1 MRMGGRKACDTWFR
15 GANRFAHNQEVSD
28 ELSIMVTAP
37 ASRASHVSHSQRFLS
52 FSLFAAEPRTKQVFG
67 FDEHEDIE
75 HSGLKQMGV
84 LIHAKR
90 LVGMLETTIGLLGPD
105 VETLTEILSQL
116 GRRHINYGVKLEF
129 SPVMDKAIRDALA
142 ETLKEEWTKD
152 VDDAWCTVY
161 NELSAEIVK
170 SMLNVA

>member
-1 MRMGGRKACDTWFR
+1 
-15 GANRFAHNQEVSD
+15 
-28 ELSIMVTAP
+28 
-37 ASRASHVSHSQRFLS
+37 
-52 FSLFAAEPRTKQVFG
+52 
-67 FDEHEDIE
+67 
-75 HSGLKQMGV
+75 MGV

-90 LVGMLETTIGLLGPD
+90 LVGMLEATIGLLGPD

-116 GRRHINYGVKLEF
+116 GRRHINYEVKPEF
-129 SPVMDKAIRDALA
+129 FPVMGKAIRDALA